1 MVDLRRVALDI
12 LKPHDPSMLEFTERI
27 AAVESVDGVSTSLI
41 ELDQEVQNVKITAEG
56 TSLEYDAIE
65 DAIESLGGTVHS
77 IDQAAYGEYVVEERR
92 TLQDD

>member
-65 DAIESLGGTVHS
+65 DAIESFGGTVHS

>member
-27 AAVESVDGVSTSLI
+27 AAVESVDGVSASLI

-77 IDQAAYGEYVVEERR
+77 IDQAAYGEHVVEERR

>member
-27 AAVESVDGVSTSLI
+27 AAVEGVDGVSASLI